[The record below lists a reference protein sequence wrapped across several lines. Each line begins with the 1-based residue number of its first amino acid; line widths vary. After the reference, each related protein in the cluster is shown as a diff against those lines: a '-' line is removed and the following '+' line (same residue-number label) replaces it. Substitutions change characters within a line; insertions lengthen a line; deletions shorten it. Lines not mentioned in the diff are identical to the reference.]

1 MYLHSQLEMPC
12 AGTRAIDQMQDYNNI
27 PLFRNIWL
35 VISGVSRTV
44 LWSLTALWWLVARE
58 NE

>member
-1 MYLHSQLEMPC
+1 MLVLAHL
-12 AGTRAIDQMQDYNNI
+12 DQMQDYNNI

-44 LWSLTALWWLVARE
+44 LWNLTALWWLVARE